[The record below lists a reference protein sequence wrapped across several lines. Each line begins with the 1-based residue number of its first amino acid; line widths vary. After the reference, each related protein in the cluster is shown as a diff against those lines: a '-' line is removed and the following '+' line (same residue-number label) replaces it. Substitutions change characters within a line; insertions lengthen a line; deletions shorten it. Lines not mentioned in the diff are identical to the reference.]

1 MQNTTE
7 REEKKKK
14 RKEKGEKKNGRGGEK
29 KEKEKK
35 ERVAIHW
42 GPNYIRI
49 GVFWKDGFLEI
60 DAFAGQFHDQS
71 HVFIHVAS
79 PSPIRD
85 VCSVLLSNKDQEDQW
100 GGTFSN
106 GSLEFETMKASAK
119 RAVWRAARPPKRA
132 LWLYSTSLFSFS
144 SSSSSHPSLNSF
156 LPPPPS
162 PSALFVSPQRV
173 CSSPRSAVFPWAFF
187 VSSGPRAGG
196 ESISE
201 DGRGIKE
208 PLLRAS
214 RLWQSALA
222 PAEKYVTREN
232 QFQRWLPR
240 RPRP

>member
-1 MQNTTE
+1 MVSS
-7 REEKKKK
+7 KSM
-14 RKEKGEKKNGRGGEK
+14 
-29 KEKEKK
+29 
-35 ERVAIHW
+35 H
-42 GPNYIRI
+42 
-49 GVFWKDGFLEI
+49 
-60 DAFAGQFHDQS
+60 
-71 HVFIHVAS
+71 
-79 PSPIRD
+79 
-85 VCSVLLSNKDQEDQW
+85 
-100 GGTFSN
+100 
-106 GSLEFETMKASAK
+106 SLANFT
-119 RAVWRAARPPKRA
+119 
-132 LWLYSTSLFSFS
+132 TSLTSSFMS
-144 SSSSSHPSLNSF
+144 RLPPLFGMSARFYYLTRIKKISGEGRSRTEVSNSKQWRRAQSARFDARRGPRKGLYGSILRHSFLSLPPPPPPTLPPIAFRSRFSLNSF
-156 LPPPPS
+156 LPPPPPS